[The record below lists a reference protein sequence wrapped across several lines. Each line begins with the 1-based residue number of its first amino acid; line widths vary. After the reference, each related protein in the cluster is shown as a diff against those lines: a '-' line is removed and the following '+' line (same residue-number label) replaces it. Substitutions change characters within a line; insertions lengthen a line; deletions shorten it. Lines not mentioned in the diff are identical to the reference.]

1 MIHCEGR
8 ARLSTCA
15 LLGRL
20 DAPTEQRRNCSVIQE
35 MRFSWATEEGPLLS
49 HCEWGARWPTTDY
62 LQIST
67 ADRTHARTGPDT
79 QRAQAHNHTTWT
91 TPWGKRAGVFGV
103 NCRAEI
109 QGARAEIMAWIMVE
123 FTAENNG
130 GRICDCV
137 YGALELICH
146 ACEHCMIDLPI

>member
-1 MIHCEGR
+1 MYYDV
-8 ARLSTCA
+8 AAVTMTWRLPVYLTVYLLCICSQPENTCISA
-15 LLGRL
+15 YLLL
-20 DAPTEQRRNCSVIQE
+20 HFAYFPS
-35 MRFSWATEEGPLLS
+35 
-49 HCEWGARWPTTDY
+49 
-62 LQIST
+62 
-67 ADRTHARTGPDT
+67 
-79 QRAQAHNHTTWT
+79 
-91 TPWGKRAGVFGV
+91 
-103 NCRAEI
+103 RAEI